1 MLLARARRWESVL
14 ARSMGGG
21 SREGW
26 KEPASRRR
34 PSFFFTGQVVVFL
47 VAGALGAPL
56 PRLPGRILGGV
67 IGRLEGRRGPGELH
81 AKVVVGGL
89 TLVVEIRI

>member
-1 MLLARARRWESVL
+1 
-14 ARSMGGG
+14 MGECPCPFYGG
-21 SREGW
+21 WVAGRLEGTC
-26 KEPASRRR
+26 KQEA
-34 PSFFFTGQVVVFL
+34 PSFFFTGQAVVFL
-47 VAGALGAPL
+47 VAGAWGAPL